1 MSDSTTTEG
10 TTIIERRNIGHASDN
25 TELVLVKREHGHTLP
40 FPDCPYVIWKRY
52 KGAQRGDDA
61 WTYGGHYFENLLQ
74 AVDELA
80 ELSEQVYVHDI
91 SNGITLCGTYK
102 RATQ

>member
-1 MSDSTTTEG
+1 MTDSTATKG

-25 TELVLVKREHGHTLP
+25 TELVFVKREHEYTP
-40 FPDCPYVIWKRY
+40 FVIWKRY

-61 WTYGGHYFENLLQ
+61 WTYSGHYCENFLR
-74 AVDELA
+74 AVEQWA
-80 ELSEQVYVHDI
+80 ELSGQDYVHDI

-102 RATQ
+102 RTTASE

>member
-52 KGAQRGDDA
+52 KSPIRHGGDA
-61 WTYGGHYFENLLQ
+61 WTYGGHYFENLLR
-74 AVDELA
+74 AVEKWA
-80 ELSEQVYVHDI
+80 ELSGYGERVNV
-91 SNGITLCGTYK
+91 
-102 RATQ
+102 